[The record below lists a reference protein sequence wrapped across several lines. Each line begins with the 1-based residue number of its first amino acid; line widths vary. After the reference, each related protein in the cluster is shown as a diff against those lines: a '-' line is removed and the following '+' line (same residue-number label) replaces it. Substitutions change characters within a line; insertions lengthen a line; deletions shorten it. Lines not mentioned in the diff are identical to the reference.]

1 MQVKIKRIYDPASP
15 HDGQRILVDRLWP
28 RGISKEKADIVFWAR
43 QLAPSHELRRWYGH
57 DPAKW
62 EEFKSKYFL
71 ELEANPLELEKLLE
85 YLRRAPVT
93 LLYGSTETKLNNAVA
108 LKEYLERMLQ
118 ASQEKIDL

>member
-1 MQVKIKRIYDPASP
+1 MQLKIKRIYDPASP

-28 RGISKEKADIVFWAR
+28 RGISKEKAEIVFWAR

-62 EEFKSKYFL
+62 EEFKSKYFQ
-71 ELEANPLELEKLLE
+71 ELKANPLELEKLLE
-85 YLRRAPVT
+85 YLRRGPVT

-118 ASQEKIDL
+118 ASQENIEL